1 MQVPVECPQAI
12 ADLIEHCL
20 SMEPQLRPSARDVFD
35 VITKVQ
41 LDQEQ
46 QAAQDSWDA
55 SEGPPR
61 VASQSPQTPASV
73 SQASSLQQFDHSIG
87 QTASRLQLQSSAPVQ
102 QAAAEDMATFGW
114 VQTGATSSVGTQ
126 HGLSS

>member
-1 MQVPVECPQAI
+1 MVCLHISGRVMQVPVECPQAI

-46 QAAQDSWDA
+46 QDAQDPWDA
-55 SEGPPR
+55 SEGPPHI
-61 VASQSPQTPASV
+61 ASQNPQPASV
-73 SQASSLQQFDHSIG
+73 
-87 QTASRLQLQSSAPVQ
+87 P
-102 QAAAEDMATFGW
+102 
-114 VQTGATSSVGTQ
+114 
-126 HGLSS
+126 